1 MKRLLLTVL
10 ATAALCGLNAQEGEP
25 AVFTY
30 EGMEFTVTGEATAG
44 LSNANKLPEVVI
56 PETVENDGK
65 TYTVTSIM
73 GYAFNY
79 NDVTTKVVMPN
90 TITEVAYYGMGGAEA
105 VKELV
110 VSENLRTL
118 GAYAFTSMESLLSID
133 LPEGITEIPDD
144 CFFLSKSLQSIEL
157 PSTVQSIGSGSFYK
171 SGITEFTFPD
181 VCETVG
187 SNAFQGCPN
196 LAKVTFSANL
206 RTMDEGTFRQCE
218 ALAEV
223 DMTPATQLEALPD
236 FLFNECT
243 SLAGTVTI
251 PAGVKSLGNGVFGA
265 TSVSGFELAE
275 GNTGLAIVDGIL
287 YSADKT
293 LLYAFPPKSAAT
305 EVTVADGCVGI
316 SGGAFDGAVSLAKVT
331 LPETMR
337 AFDNNAFI
345 NCSSLKE
352 MNFPASLVYMG
363 TYALQ
368 GCGLEE
374 IVLPEGMTV
383 IYEGTMARMPNL
395 KKVTIPA
402 GITVIDTYA
411 FYLCSALTDVYCLGA
426 EPATLN
432 WYDSYDHPFYSI
444 GPNPVLHVPAGAKEA
459 YESDYDWSG
468 SFDEIVDDQ
477 PAVFQPASFDPADGA
492 ELKEFSKVLIT
503 FPEEVTIVETQ
514 PEAKLYKGDELTG
527 TLMEPDSY
535 WLATEEDAPNT
546 VGIVGQDYDGFN
558 QIFALEAGEEYTF
571 VIPAGTFR
579 NAAGALNQKMVLH
592 YVGYT
597 PVPFTYETVN
607 PADGSELESLG
618 TVEVSFGQSVTSI
631 DPNPDIVLRKGDAQA
646 GEIITPE
653 WGWNVYTGS
662 DYVNVFPWDEYMEGV
677 QPIDLEMGADYYL
690 IIPAGIVKNSN
701 GDESA
706 EIVIHYVGSKEN
718 SIDEVAD
725 VCTVSTYAGG
735 IEVRLGS
742 LSGCEVRL
750 YDVTGRMLQAVEGAE
765 GSIVFHTDVEGILFV
780 NVRAGGTVH
789 TFKVVNR

>member
-25 AVFTY
+25 AVFIY

-44 LSNANKLPEVVI
+44 LSDANELPEVVI

-196 LAKVTFSANL
+196 LAKVTFGANL
-206 RTMDEGTFRQCE
+206 RTMDEGTFRECA

-223 DMTPATQLEALPD
+223 DMAPATQLEALPA
-236 FLFNECT
+236 FLFDQCT
-243 SLAGTVTI
+243 ALEGIVTI
-251 PAGVKSLGNGVFGA
+251 PAGVKSVGMGAFGA
-265 TSVSGFELAE
+265 TNIAGFELAE
-275 GNTGLAIVDGIL
+275 GNTGLAIVDGVL

-293 LLYAFPPKSAAT
+293 LLYAFPQKSGRT
-305 EVTVADGCVGI
+305 EVTVADGCTGI
-316 SGGAFDGAVSLAKVT
+316 NGGAFDGATTLTKVT

-337 AFDNNAFI
+337 AFDDNAFL
-345 NCSSLKE
+345 NCIALKE

-363 TYALQ
+363 AYALA
-368 GCGLEE
+368 GSGLEE
-374 IVLPEGMTV
+374 VVLPEGMNT
-383 IYEGTMARMPNL
+383 IYEGVMAQMPAL

-402 GITVIDTYA
+402 GITAIDMYA
-411 FYLCSALTDVYCLGA
+411 FRECAALTDVYCLGA

-432 WYDSYDHPFYSI
+432 WYDGWDHPFYMINSAA
-444 GPNPVLHVPAGAKEA
+444 VLHVPAGAKDA
-459 YESDYDWSG
+459 YESNYDWSDY
-468 SFDEIVDDQ
+468 FAEIVDDQ
-477 PAVFQPASFDPADGA
+477 PAVFLPASFDPADGT
-492 ELKEFSKVLIT
+492 ELKELGKVLIT
-503 FPEEVTIVETQ
+503 FPEEVTIVEAQ

-735 IEVRLGS
+735 IEVCLGS